1 MFVNDNC
8 YYRLTL
14 DVSNAIR
21 EDYVFP
27 TPATEYGIWNPP
39 AEKIF
44 NKVWLDYMKSI
55 GVPVYNAM
63 VFYRGPN
70 ASTKETH
77 VDISKTNPLRL
88 TNYGINWCIGGKGSE
103 MAWYRSPKE
112 LKDEDVIW
120 TKAKTPYIAMK
131 YEQVTEIERCHIGS
145 DVTLVKTDFPHAI
158 LMKEDPRWCVSAR
171 TTFLDN
177 HQWDEILTLLRS
189 KNLLVER
196 Q

>member
-88 TNYGINWCIGGKGSE
+88 TGVSEAKEVKWLGIGPQRN
-103 MAWYRSPKE
+103 
-112 LKDEDVIW
+112 
-120 TKAKTPYIAMK
+120 
-131 YEQVTEIERCHIGS
+131 
-145 DVTLVKTDFPHAI
+145 
-158 LMKEDPRWCVSAR
+158 
-171 TTFLDN
+171 
-177 HQWDEILTLLRS
+177 
-189 KNLLVER
+189 
-196 Q
+196 

>member
-1 MFVNDNC
+1 MSNNC

-27 TPATEYGIWNPP
+27 TPTHDYGIWNPP

-44 NKVWLDYMKSI
+44 RKEWMEYMQSI
-55 GVPVYNAM
+55 GVPLYNAM
-63 VFYRGPN
+63 LFYRAPG

-88 TNYGINWCIGGKGSE
+88 TNYGINWCIGGRDSE
-103 MAWYRSPKE
+103 MVWYRPPKE
-112 LKDEDVIW
+112 LRDEDVIW
-120 TKAKTPYIAMK
+120 TRAKTPYIAMK
-131 YEQVTEIERCHIGS
+131 YDQVTEIERCHVGS
-145 DVTLVKTDFPHAI
+145 EVTLVKTDLPHAV
-158 LMKEDPRWCVSAR
+158 LMGDEPRWCISAR
-171 TTFLDN
+171 TSWLDN
-177 HQWDEILTLLRS
+177 YPWDGILELLRS

-196 Q
+196 